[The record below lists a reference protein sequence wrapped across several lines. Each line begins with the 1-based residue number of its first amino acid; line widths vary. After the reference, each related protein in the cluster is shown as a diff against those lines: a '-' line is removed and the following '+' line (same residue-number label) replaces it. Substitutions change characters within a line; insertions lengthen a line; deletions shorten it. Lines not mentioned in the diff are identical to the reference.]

1 MGEGS
6 EDVSMSRLP
15 IRYLA
20 VFLLLFAVT
29 SLAYTVPTAG
39 DDSLTVI
46 LNGILKRYGDLP
58 GLTVTYQREIITK
71 SAAIL
76 GDDMKTD
83 LATGSFI
90 FKSPYYLKVIQDLP
104 REEIIITDGQI
115 IWWYIPDNKVV
126 YRYSTDK
133 LGKEL
138 QLLSDIFKG
147 LSKATESFDIH
158 YEESTDKREY
168 RLTLIPK
175 EPWEEIDHIS
185 LSVGRDGFNIM
196 VVEIHNLFGS
206 ITRFRLGSL
215 SVRKNFE
222 KGFFEF
228 IVPEGVQIQE
238 EE

>member
-1 MGEGS
+1 
-6 EDVSMSRLP
+6 MSRLP

-29 SLAYTVPTAG
+29 SLPNAVPADG

-58 GLTVTYQREIITK
+58 GLAVTYQREIITK
-71 SAAIL
+71 SAALL
-76 GDDMKTD
+76 GDEMKTD
-83 LATGSFI
+83 LATGTFI
-90 FKSPYYLKVIQDLP
+90 FKSPFYLKVIQDLP

-126 YRYSTDK
+126 YRYSADK

-147 LSKATESFDIH
+147 LNKATENFDIH
-158 YEESTDKREY
+158 YEESTDKGEY
-168 RLTLIPK
+168 HLNLVPK

-185 LSVGRDGFNIM
+185 LSVDRDVFNIT
-196 VVEIHNLFGS
+196 VVEIHNLLGN

-228 IVPEGVQIQE
+228 IVPEGVQVQE

>member
-1 MGEGS
+1 MP
-6 EDVSMSRLP
+6 RLP

-20 VFLLLFAVT
+20 VFLLLSVVT
-29 SLAYTVPTAG
+29 SLSYSLPAHG
-39 DDSLTVI
+39 DDPLNIV

-58 GLTVTYQREIITK
+58 GLAVNYQREIITK

-76 GDDMKTD
+76 GDEMKTD
-83 LATGSFI
+83 LATGSFL
-90 FKSPYYLKVIQDLP
+90 FKSPHYLKVMQDLP

-115 IWWYIPDNKVV
+115 IWWYIPDKKVV
-126 YRYSTDK
+126 YRYPADK

-147 LSKATESFDIH
+147 LNKATESFDIT
-158 YEESTDKREY
+158 YEESPDKEAY
-168 RLTLIPK
+168 HLSLVPK
-175 EPWEEIDHIS
+175 ESWEEIDHIS

-196 VVEIHNLFGS
+196 VVEIHNLFGG
-206 ITRFRLGSL
+206 ITRFRLSGL
-215 SVRKNFE
+215 SARENFE

-228 IVPEGVQIQE
+228 IVPEGVQVQE

>member
-1 MGEGS
+1 MP
-6 EDVSMSRLP
+6 RLP
-15 IRYLA
+15 IGYLA
-20 VFLLLFAVT
+20 VLLLLFAVT
-29 SLAYTVPTAG
+29 TLSYAVPAHN
-39 DDSLTVI
+39 DDSLTVV

-58 GLTVTYQREIITK
+58 GLSVTYQREIITK

-76 GDDMKTD
+76 GDEMKTD

-126 YRYSTDK
+126 YRYSADK

-147 LSKATESFDIH
+147 LNKAPESFDIT
-158 YEESTDKREY
+158 YEEATDNGAY
-168 RLTLIPK
+168 HLSLVPK

-196 VVEIHNLFGS
+196 VVEIYNLFGS
-206 ITRFRLGSL
+206 ITRFRLGGL
-215 SVRKNFE
+215 SERMNLE

-228 IVPEGVQIQE
+228 IVPEGVQVQE

>member
-1 MGEGS
+1 
-6 EDVSMSRLP
+6 MSRLS
-15 IRYLA
+15 IRYFIICLLVSAIMPLA
-20 VFLLLFAVT
+20 DTAP
-29 SLAYTVPTAG
+29 AYS
-39 DDSLTVI
+39 DDSLTVV

-58 GLTVTYQREIITK
+58 GLAVNYQREIITK

-76 GDDMKTD
+76 GDEMKTD
-83 LATGSFI
+83 LAAGSFI
-90 FKSPYYLKVIQDLP
+90 FRSPHYLKVIQNLP

-115 IWWYIPDNKVV
+115 IWWYIPDKKVV
-126 YRYSTDK
+126 YRYPADK

-138 QLLSDIFKG
+138 KLLSDIFKG
-147 LSKATESFDIH
+147 LNKATEGFDIT
-158 YEESTDKREY
+158 YEESPDKEAY
-168 RLTLIPK
+168 HLSLVPK

-185 LSVGRDGFNIM
+185 LSVGRDAFNIM

-206 ITRFRLGSL
+206 VTRFRLGGL

-228 IVPEGVQIQE
+228 IVPEGVQVQE

>member
-1 MGEGS
+1 MEGGIK
-6 EDVSMSRLP
+6 DISMSRLP

-29 SLAYTVPTAG
+29 SLAYAVPADG
-39 DDSLTVI
+39 DDSLTVV

-58 GLTVTYQREIITK
+58 GLAVTYQREIITK

-76 GDDMKTD
+76 GDEMKTD

-90 FKSPYYLKVIQDLP
+90 FKSPCCLKVIQDLP

-115 IWWYIPDNKVV
+115 IWWYIPDDMIV
-126 YRYSTDK
+126 YRYPADK
-133 LGKEL
+133 LGKEM

-147 LSKATESFDIH
+147 LNKATENFDIH
-158 YEESTDKREY
+158 YEESTDKGAY
-168 RLTLIPK
+168 HLNLVPK

-185 LSVGRDGFNIM
+185 LSVGRDGFNIT
-196 VVEIHNLFGS
+196 VVEIYNLLGN
-206 ITRFRLGSL
+206 ITRFRLGSP

-228 IVPEGVQIQE
+228 IVPEGVQVQE

>member
-1 MGEGS
+1 
-6 EDVSMSRLP
+6 MSRLP
-15 IRYLA
+15 IRCLA
-20 VFLLLFAVT
+20 VLLLLFGVT
-29 SLAYTVPTAG
+29 PLAYAVPADG
-39 DDSLTVI
+39 DDSLTVV
-46 LNGILKRYGDLP
+46 LNGILRRYGDLP
-58 GLTVTYQREIITK
+58 GLAVTYQREIITK

-76 GDDMKTD
+76 GDEMKTD

-115 IWWYIPDNKVV
+115 IWWYVPDNKIV
-126 YRYSTDK
+126 YRYPADK

-147 LSKATESFDIH
+147 LNKATESFDIT
-158 YEESTDKREY
+158 YEESTDNGAY
-168 RLTLIPK
+168 YLSLVPK

-215 SVRKNFE
+215 SVRENFE

-228 IVPEGVQIQE
+228 IVPEGVQVQE
-238 EE
+238 EK